1 LDEHDSKILSAT
13 ITPFV
18 TAWRTQDWE
27 VVKKSSDGFYEI
39 AKRVIASRKEK
50 LLDPEEDPASSLLL
64 ERDVDGNPLDDFNLV

>member
-1 LDEHDSKILSAT
+1 LSAT